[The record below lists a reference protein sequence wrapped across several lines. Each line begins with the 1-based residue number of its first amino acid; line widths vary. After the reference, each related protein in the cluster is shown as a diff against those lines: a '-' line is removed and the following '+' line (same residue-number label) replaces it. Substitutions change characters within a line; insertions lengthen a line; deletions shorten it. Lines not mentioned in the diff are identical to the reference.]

1 MPSWVVNCTSCLS
14 RLCPNNKSQIVS
26 IRIIL
31 ICVSPSLINVYW
43 QTAWSCCICYCLAT
57 PDRWS
62 QERPSLCVNIRSFDW
77 STKSSLSLW
86 LAVPD
91 PSIPFL
97 AGLSQS
103 ISWPEGPN
111 HSHSHFLIHL
121 PSQPFCY
128 PFVMTHCELFHLSP
142 WLSLHFLVTN
152 LVMSLPFPCP
162 HSSTHCHQSR
172 SHTHE
177 VDDW

>member
-1 MPSWVVNCTSCLS
+1 MSLQTYSKQQ
-14 RLCPNNKSQIVS
+14 KSQISLVQIIS
-26 IRIIL
+26 ISAYPL
-31 ICVSPSLINVYW
+31 SLINVYW

-111 HSHSHFLIHL
+111 HSHFLIHL

-128 PFVMTHCELFHLSP
+128 PFVTTLNTLWTISPFLSPAP
-142 WLSLHFLVTN
+142 WLSQHFLVTI

-162 HSSTHCHQSR
+162 HSSIHCHWHQFR
-172 SHTHE
+172 SHTHD
-177 VDDW
+177 VDIW